1 MKHNISIFIFALLIS
16 GCATKSIPGPP
27 GPKGIRG
34 ERGIQGLRGITGPP
48 GPEGKAGKGISEKQ
62 LKTFNDFIN
71 DNKFNEKDLSDLQNI
86 LTFDDDSI
94 QKWYFEK
101 KNISLFPDNKVTKLL
116 KKFKIQ

>member
-1 MKHNISIFIFALLIS
+1 MTNKNEALKKQIIYRSTHRGTKEMDLLLGSFVKTNI
-16 GCATKSIPGPP
+16 
-27 GPKGIRG
+27 
-34 ERGIQGLRGITGPP
+34 
-48 GPEGKAGKGISEKQ
+48 
-62 LKTFNDFIN
+62 
-71 DNKFNEKDLSDLQNI
+71 NKFNEKDLSDLQNI